1 MRTIQ
6 AMCVLAVGVLLA
18 SCGGGNSTCYGG
30 PGSTLCSPPSGIGTA
45 TALTIKLN
53 KPSVANTGDETV
65 TATVTA
71 SATGGETVR
80 GVPVS
85 FTVDNGATFTPLAT
99 ETGAEG
105 IVMANINIGPNR
117 ANRTITVVATTGS
130 LPPANTSFLV
140 TGATLSATPIPAVV
154 QPRAT
159 ASVEYALKD
168 AAGGNMVGQDIRVEA
183 STAGIADG
191 KTDSNG
197 RFTFRYTAP
206 ATPGT
211 LRITAK
217 AGGVEKILDVP
228 VQETSTVPPA
238 GADPESAKASA
249 DPSVIA
255 PNVDTSTNYLSVV
268 SARFRD
274 VNDKPI
280 KNMRVRYSVN
290 NDYGAFTAGLVP
302 VYSDAEGVALTSFIP
317 GTRTSP
323 TEGVVVTVCYART
336 DFATC
341 PAAGVASMTTT
352 LTIASSPLSI
362 TIGTDL
368 TIVISDL
375 TYKQRFVVTAV
386 DIAGR
391 PKANVEITPSVDLQ
405 YYYKGIFSY
414 VGSVWTNAPC
424 VDPKETSPNCT
435 QLKRAP
441 YPCRNE
447 DKARTGYYQKEQDLN
462 QNGQIDPSKADVL
475 ISTVGSTKTDAN
487 GLVTLQIEYPKNLA
501 YWVYYQILVTAGVAG
516 TEGRKTWTALL
527 LGPISAIKAEA
538 TPPFY
543 RSPYGDVTEIAKPS
557 INFPPPAVPRGP
569 VPPCENAD

>member
-6 AMCVLAVGVLLA
+6 AVWVLAVGLLLA
-18 SCGGGNSTCYGG
+18 ACGGGNDTCYGG
-30 PGSTLCSPPSGIGTA
+30 PGSTACSTPSGTTTA

-71 SATGGETVR
+71 SATGGETVS

-85 FTVDNGATFTPLAT
+85 FTVDNGATFTPLAAQ
-99 ETGAEG
+99 TGAGG

-117 ANRTITVVATTGS
+117 ANRTITVVATSGS
-130 LPPANTSFLV
+130 LAPANTSFLV

-154 QPRAT
+154 QPRGT

-168 AAGGNMVGQDIRVEA
+168 AAGGNMVGQDISVEA

-238 GADPESAKASA
+238 SADPKSAKASA

-274 VNDKPI
+274 VNDNPI
-280 KNMRVRYSVN
+280 KNMRVRYAVN

-323 TEGVVVTVCYART
+323 KDGVVVTVCYART
-336 DFATC
+336 DFLTC
-341 PAAGVASMTTT
+341 PVAGVASMTTT

-368 TIVISDL
+368 TIVVSDL

-391 PKANVEITPSVDLQ
+391 PKANVEITPSIDLQ
-405 YYYKGIFSY
+405 YYFKGRYGFGTLDKSWVQ
-414 VGSVWTNAPC
+414 VGCDDSEC
-424 VDPKETSPNCT
+424 VRFNPIVSRCP
-435 QLKRAP
+435 
-441 YPCRNE
+441 NE
-447 DKARTGYYQKEQDLN
+447 DTARTGYYQKEQDVN

-475 ISTVGSTKTDAN
+475 ISTVGSNKTDAN
-487 GLVTLQIEYPKNLA
+487 GLVTLQIEYPKNLGS
-501 YWVYYQILVTAGVAG
+501 WVKYQILVTAGVSG
-516 TEGRKTWTALL
+516 TEGRKTWVST
-527 LGPISAIKAEA
+527 LGVPISAIKAEA
-538 TPPFY
+538 APPFVV
-543 RSPYGDVTEIAKPS
+543 SPYGVVTVDAKPS
-557 INFPPPAVPRGP
+557 INFPPPAVPRGV
-569 VPPCENAD
+569 VPPCQNAD